1 MTRCNPSPSRATISR
16 CELRRS
22 PPPAWLSAD
31 VAIPCALP
39 FASCYVYSPRAVG
52 MVAKASRLL
61 CIRVKSIDPLWLP
74 HYAGVVCQTSFHDQ
88 SLAALFARDA
98 VLVPVPGSSASITAR
113 WVALQ
118 LAIALSA
125 IGCGQRV
132 WIGLRREAAVRKSS
146 TAPEGARP
154 TVHQHYD
161 SFAVTVP
168 MMPIH
173 RIVLIDDVVTKGRTL
188 LAAAARLQRELPR
201 ADIRAFALIRTL
213 GFVERIEDVVQWCHG
228 VIRWSGG
235 DARREP

>member
-1 MTRCNPSPSRATISR
+1 MTRRNLSSSRATISR
-16 CELRRS
+16 YELPRAS
-22 PPPAWLSAD
+22 PRPWLSAD

-39 FASCYVYSPRAVG
+39 FASCYVYSPRAIG
-52 MVAKASRLL
+52 MIAKASRLL
-61 CIRVKSIDPLWLP
+61 CTRVKSIDPLWLP
-74 HYAGVVCQTSFHDQ
+74 HYAGVVCQACFHDRR
-88 SLAALFARDA
+88 LAALFAREA
-98 VLVPVPGSSASITAR
+98 VLVPVPGSSASITPR

-118 LAIALSA
+118 LATALSA

-168 MMPIH
+168 MLPVH

-188 LAAAARLQRELPR
+188 LAAAARLQRELPQ
-201 ADIRAFALIRTL
+201 ADVRAFALIRTL
-213 GFVERIEDVVQWCHG
+213 GFVERIEDVTQWCHG
-228 VIRWSGG
+228 VIRWAGG
-235 DARREP
+235 DARRDP